1 MGANINDLDYTV
13 SAMFNNDGTR
23 RETSNKTNDRIAR
36 DDEAYNLSVG
46 RPPVKN
52 TRSKKRKPAGIKDI
66 GKKIIIMV
74 ALGAGLTI
82 GIHEL
87 KQAMEV
93 GENANEIKDALATTV
108 SQNTSVD
115 GYNHAEQRPYWWYD
129 MNKMA
134 SDVLNN
140 NKEYDIDTRIYGCF
154 RALNEYDKTEHMNE
168 LFSKMSSLIADEP
181 GEYTEDEIRSALHSS
196 FQEYLDSKS
205 ITLDEYETIMEK
217 VIKEYA
223 KEDISQEKIND
234 LLDQLN
240 GSRDGGSR

>member
-52 TRSKKRKPAGIKDI
+52 TRSKKRKPSGIKDI

-74 ALGAGLTI
+74 ALGAGLTV

-87 KQAMEV
+87 KQAMDI
-93 GENANEIKDALATTV
+93 GENANEIKDTLATVV
-108 SQNTSVD
+108 SANISVD

-129 MNKMA
+129 MNQMA

-140 NKEYDIDTRIYGCF
+140 NKEYDIDT
-154 RALNEYDKTEHMNE
+154 EYMDVLE
-168 LFSKMSSLIADEP
+168 L
-181 GEYTEDEIRSALHSS
+181 
-196 FQEYLDSKS
+196 
-205 ITLDEYETIMEK
+205 
-217 VIKEYA
+217 
-223 KEDISQEKIND
+223 
-234 LLDQLN
+234 
-240 GSRDGGSR
+240 